1 MFLHILVVE
10 IHLNFINKFIDF
22 YEIKMFLHILFIL
35 HEFFFFLNKVPIHFV
50 VYVKFSQVPIDIRYF
65 LKYEITNTEVSIHMI
80 FP

>member
-35 HEFFFFLNKVPIHFV
+35 HEFFFFLQSSYSFCCLSKV
-50 VYVKFSQVPIDIRYF
+50 SQVPIDIQYF